1 MAHNPFNP
9 DGTWNW
15 QNVGVSEH
23 DEAIKAAEEAWRK
36 AGKKT
41 EEPWNHWQIQKS
53 PEELEAFNK
62 WKQAYVN
69 FNDMTT
75 KPGENWF
82 RQEWDSNEVHAWA
95 EEQLDEYSSK
105 MDYEER
111 LAFRTF
117 CEATDYEYRVQ
128 EWNAWCLYGRAEWWA
143 NKSRPDA
150 WKELLK
156 QAERNRQQ
164 QKQERT
170 WKHSFRFSFE
180 DSDESF
186 RDWWRDTYGS
196 QGRSKNK
203 LTKELAR
210 ALILS
215 NLDKFDVH
223 YAEYWQRQ
231 RRMQMNEA
239 KSKIGQ
245 LSIVH
250 VPTVQE
256 RFMSQCRQTGATE
269 QEAAMLAET
278 VWPPLSEKSEVY
290 DNFVSR
296 VMSPLFKWNQ

>member
-1 MAHNPFNP
+1 MATFNPFNP
-9 DGTWNW
+9 DGTWRWEVNGKDLGDL
-15 QNVGVSEH
+15 GV
-23 DEAIKAAEEAWRK
+23 KAK
-36 AGKKT
+36 AGKKA
-41 EEPWNHWQIQKS
+41 EEPWNQWQSQKS
-53 PEELEAFNK
+53 IQELNAYNQ
-62 WKQAYVN
+62 WKQAYIK
-69 FNDMTT
+69 FNDTTT

-82 RQEWDSNEVHAWA
+82 RQEWDRNEAGIW
-95 EEQLDEYSSK
+95 EDEMQDTFTAQ

-111 LAFRTF
+111 LAFRAYGDAYRYKTAKE
-117 CEATDYEYRVQ
+117 EAA
-128 EWNAWCLYGRAEWWA
+128 AWVLHGRAEWWA

-164 QKQERT
+164 RKQE
-170 WKHSFRFSFE
+170 S
-180 DSDESF
+180 
-186 RDWWRDTYGS
+186 YGGRS
-196 QGRSKNK
+196 QGKNHWYQQYQDFFNSGRPK
-203 LTKELAR
+203 LTEELAR

-250 VPTVQE
+250 VPTIQE
-256 RFMSQCRQTGATE
+256 RFMQQCRQSGATE
-269 QEAAMLAET
+269 HEAAMLAET
-278 VWPPLSEKSEVY
+278 VWPPLSEKNEAY

-296 VMSPLFKWNQ
+296 VMSPLFKWNC